1 MWCADSLLHHGEE
14 ELPVRGLPQLVPR
27 LPRGQQHLQHPQG
40 VAWHLQA
47 PGGDQESRFGALL
60 MDVQSAITFL
70 SFRYFTSCICT
81 PRSVS
86 WVLHIQAAIKL
97 HRLGIFKSS

>member
-47 PGGDQESRFGALL
+47 PGGDQESIFGALL
-60 MDVQSAITFL
+60 MDVQSAIRFYH
-70 SFRYFTSCICT
+70 F
-81 PRSVS
+81 V
-86 WVLHIQAAIKL
+86 VLHLLVFAFRL
-97 HRLGIFKSS
+97 LGISHSISH

>member
-40 VAWHLQA
+40 VARHLQA
-47 PGGDQESRFGALL
+47 PGGDQESIFGALL
-60 MDVQSAITFL
+60 MDVLSAIRFYHFVIL
-70 SFRYFTSCICT
+70 HPVSI

-86 WVLHIQAAIKL
+86 WVFHIQSAIKF
-97 HRLGIFKSS
+97 HR